1 MSDIDFKKLS
11 KEELEKVG
19 RQHGIE
25 LDRRLIK
32 SKMVK
37 QLIEHINKSDC
48 GCGNTQDLQGKCDGS
63 HNAKQKPAVR
73 GFRTKSSD
81 ANI

>member
-1 MSDIDFKKLS
+1 MSGIDFKKLS

-19 RQHGIE
+19 RRHGIE

-37 QLIEHINKSDC
+37 QLVEHINKSDC

-63 HNAKQKPAVR
+63 HAKPKSQGR
-73 GFRTKSSD
+73 SFRTKSSD

>member
-1 MSDIDFKKLS
+1 MSDIDLKKLS
-11 KEELEKVG
+11 KEELEQVG

-25 LDRRLIK
+25 LDRRILK

-37 QLIEHINKSDC
+37 QLQEHINKSDC
-48 GCGNTQDLQGKCDGS
+48 SCDNSQNLQGKCDGS
-63 HNAKQKPAVR
+63 HNAKHKPAIR
-73 GFRTKSSD
+73 GFRTKSSN

>member
-11 KEELEKVG
+11 KEELEQIG

-25 LDRRLIK
+25 LDRRILK
-32 SKMVK
+32 SKMIK
-37 QLIEHINKSDC
+37 QLKEHINRRDC

-63 HNAKQKPAVR
+63 HNTPKSQGR
-73 GFRTKSSD
+73 SFRTKSSD

>member
-1 MSDIDFKKLS
+1 MSNIDFKKLS
-11 KEELEKVG
+11 KEELEKIG
-19 RQHGIE
+19 REHGIE
-25 LDRRLIK
+25 LDRRLLK

-37 QLIEHINKSDC
+37 QLKEFIDKSDC

-63 HNAKQKPAVR
+63 HTTPKSQGR
-73 GFRTKSSD
+73 SFRTKSSD